1 MSSNDVDRLIAEA
14 MSAEERA
21 LMEKISTEP
30 HFVRQTLS
38 IFSGRNWWV
47 NVILAVFQ
55 GVAFLGGLYAAWK
68 FFGTSDVLSALHW
81 GLPSVTLLLM
91 AATVKMGLMPTIEAN
106 RVIRELK
113 RIELQIARMRG

>member
-1 MSSNDVDRLIAEA
+1 MSSNDIDRLIAEA
-14 MSAEERA
+14 MTAEERA
-21 LMEKISTEP
+21 LMEKFSAEP

-38 IFSGRNWWV
+38 IFTGPNWWV
-47 NVILAVFQ
+47 NLILAVFQ

-91 AATVKMGLMPTIEAN
+91 AATVKMGMMPTIEAN

>member
-1 MSSNDVDRLIAEA
+1 MSSNDIDRLIAEA
-14 MSAEERA
+14 MTAEERA
-21 LMEKISTEP
+21 LMEKFSAEP

-38 IFSGRNWWV
+38 IFTGRNWWV
-47 NVILAVFQ
+47 NLILAVFQ

-91 AATVKMGLMPTIEAN
+91 AATVKMGMMPTIEAN

-113 RIELQIARMRG
+113 RIELQIARMKG

>member
-1 MSSNDVDRLIAEA
+1 MSSNDIDRLIAEA
-14 MSAEERA
+14 MTAEERA
-21 LMEKISTEP
+21 LMEKFSAEP

-38 IFSGRNWWV
+38 IFTGPNWWV
-47 NVILAVFQ
+47 NLILAVFQ

-91 AATVKMGLMPTIEAN
+91 AATVKMGMMPTIEAN

-113 RIELQIARMRG
+113 RIELQIARAKG